1 MVFTTEEYLE
11 AALEGWPE
19 TLRRSNQLDYQVMS
33 STRTKSQLSTAILT
47 SSFAQC
53 QILLRV

>member
-1 MVFTTEEYLE
+1 MVFTTEGFLE

-19 TLRRSNQLDYQVMS
+19 TLRRSNQLNYQAMS
-33 STRTKSQLSTAILT
+33 SIRTKSQLSTATLT